1 MRRKILQSI
10 YLVAARVFLTA
21 LLLTISILYACF
33 SSIPAADTEALT
45 RALLG
50 MIPLIAVTVALLMLA
65 TFLLAR
71 WLSKRTIRP
80 LTQINL
86 NVPRANI
93 NISPELIPIL
103 EHIEHQQYKLREQ
116 SVELQRKKTEFDT
129 ATNHMSEGLV
139 LLNEQGVIL
148 AINRSA
154 VKLLGIDSYCIGQKL
169 LSISTSPEME
179 DLLLRAQKGEHA
191 KTTVAL
197 SGLEYQINASPTVTD
212 NIVAGIALLIFD
224 ITEKEKAE
232 RMRQEF
238 TANVSHELKTPL
250 HTISGYAELL
260 SGGMVKPD
268 DVPKFSEQIYT
279 EARRMIALVEDI
291 IKLSRLDEGSTET
304 QRENVDLYAIANETL
319 QSLSQ
324 VASRADIKL
333 TLSGSPA
340 TMFGIRQFL
349 SIIIFNLCDN
359 AIKYNRAGGTVSV
372 NVKGMPE
379 CVVLSVRDTGIGIP
393 EEEQERIF
401 ERFYRVDKSHSKA
414 MGGTGLGLSI
424 VKHAAKLHNAQIKLH
439 SIPDVGTT
447 VTVFF
452 PK

>member
-1 MRRKILQSI
+1 MKKRIFHSI
-10 YLVAARVFLTA
+10 CLVAALIFLVSTI
-21 LLLTISILYACF
+21 LTVSILYACF
-33 SSIPAADTEALT
+33 SSVPARDTEALT

-50 MIPLIAVTVALLMLA
+50 MIPLIAVTVALLALV
-65 TFLLAR
+65 TVLLAR
-71 WLSKRTIRP
+71 RMSRQAVRP
-80 LTQINL
+80 LSQINL
-86 NVPRANI
+86 NVPKANV
-93 NISPELIPIL
+93 NTPEELLPVL
-103 EHIEHQQYKLREQ
+103 EHIEYQHGKIREQ
-116 SVELQRKKTEFDT
+116 SLELKRKKTEFDT

-139 LLNEQGVIL
+139 LLNDEGVIL
-148 AINRSA
+148 SINHSA
-154 VKLLGIDSYCIGQKL
+154 VKLLGINSYCIGQRL
-169 LSISTSPEME
+169 VSISTSAEIV
-179 DLLLRAQKGEHA
+179 DLLQRAQKGEHA
-191 KTTVAL
+191 NTTISL
-197 SGLEYQINASPTVTD
+197 GGQEYQINARPTVTD
-212 NIVAGIALLIFD
+212 NIVAGVALLIFD

-232 RMRQEF
+232 KLRQEF

-250 HTISGYAELL
+250 HSISGYAELL

-268 DVPKFSEQIYT
+268 DVPKFSMQIYT

-291 IKLSRLDEGSTET
+291 IRLSRLDEGSSET
-304 QRENVDLYAIANETL
+304 QRENVDLYAIANETV

-324 VASRADIKL
+324 IATGADIRL
-333 TLSGSPA
+333 TLSGASAP
-340 TMFGIRQFL
+340 MFGIRQFL

-372 NVKGMPE
+372 NVKSMPE

-424 VKHAAKLHNAQIKLH
+424 VKHAARLHNAQIKLH

>member
-1 MRRKILQSI
+1 MKRRILHSI
-10 YLVAARVFLTA
+10 VLVSALVFFTSA
-21 LLLTISILYACF
+21 LLTVSILYACF
-33 SSIPAADTEALT
+33 SSVPAAETEALT

-50 MIPLIAVTVALLMLA
+50 MIPLISVTVVLLI
-65 TFLLAR
+65 LLTVLSAR
-71 WLSKRTIRP
+71 WLSKRIVRP
-80 LTQINL
+80 LTQMNL
-86 NVPRANI
+86 NVPKANV
-93 NISPELIPIL
+93 NVYPELLPIL
-103 EHIEHQQYKLREQ
+103 EHVERQHYKLREQ
-116 SVELQRKKTEFDT
+116 SLELQRKKNEFDT

-139 LLNEQGVIL
+139 LLNENGVIL

-169 LSISTSPEME
+169 TTISASSEIG
-179 DLLLRAQKGEHA
+179 DLLARAQKGEHA
-191 KTTVAL
+191 KTTVEL
-197 SGLEYQINASPTVTD
+197 GGQEYQINASPTVTD
-212 NIVAGIALLIFD
+212 NIVAGVALLIFD

-232 RMRQEF
+232 KMRQEF

-268 DVPKFSEQIYT
+268 DVPKFSAQIYT

-304 QRENVDLYAIANETL
+304 QRENVDLYAIANETV

-324 VASRADIKL
+324 VAQKADIKL
-333 TLSGSPA
+333 TLTGSPA

-359 AIKYNRAGGTVSV
+359 AIKYNREGGSVSV
-372 NVKGMPE
+372 NVKSMPE

-393 EEEQERIF
+393 EEAQERIF

-439 SIPDVGTT
+439 SIPDIGTT